1 MIKIIEIEVTKKI
14 ELEEVKNLNLC
25 LGYFDGLHL
34 GHQEIIKAALENGLT
49 GVMTFDVPPNF
60 ALGKNVVNCCLMS
73 LYDKA
78 NLLEDMGVKYLYI
91 LRMSKELLNMP
102 REEFVNSIL
111 KAINPKAIFVGE
123 DYRFGHEA
131 KGTPNY
137 LSNFFEVHALPLLQ
151 FKNRKISS
159 RFIRDM
165 ISEGRVDVVPDYL
178 GRYYSLV
185 GLVVQGKGNGNKI
198 GFPTANLQLDY
209 PYVLPKIGVYMGY
222 VNLPPSTYKALI
234 CVSTHPTI
242 MELNAPMI
250 EVHLLYYKGDLYGR
264 EIEVEFVEYMREV
277 QKFDTIEELQEQL
290 KKDRDIAKAA
300 LKELND

>member
-1 MIKIIEIEVTKKI
+1 MIKIIEIEVTKEI
-14 ELEEVKNLNLC
+14 NLEEEKSLNLC

-34 GHQEIIKAALENGLT
+34 GHQEIIKAALETGTT

-60 ALGKNVVNCCLMS
+60 ALGKNMVNCCLTS

-91 LRMSKELLNMP
+91 LRMSKELLNMS
-102 REEFVNSIL
+102 REEFVNKIL
-111 KAINPKAIFVGE
+111 KAINPKSIFVGE

-137 LSNFFEVHALPLLQ
+137 LSNYFEVHSLPLLQ
-151 FKNRKISS
+151 YKNRKISS
-159 RFIRDM
+159 RYIKDM
-165 ISEGRVDVVPDYL
+165 VSEGRVDVVPNYL
-178 GRYYSLV
+178 GRYYSIV
-185 GLVVQGKGNGNKI
+185 GLVVQGKGNGVKI

-222 VNLPPSTYKALI
+222 VKLLNSTYKAII

-242 MELNAPMI
+242 MELNAPVI

-264 EIEVEFVEYMREV
+264 EIEVEFVSFMREV
-277 QKFDTIEELQEQL
+277 QKFDSLLDLEEQL
-290 KKDRDIAKAA
+290 KKDREIAKAA
-300 LKELND
+300 LKELNN